1 MATTTVPPERE
12 LFRKND
18 PPRPIVKLYVWEMPV
33 RISHWLIVASLAV
46 LGFTGY
52 YIHNPFL
59 VSHSPTQYVM
69 GTMRFIHITAG
80 WVLMVAFLL
89 RLYWFFA
96 GNIWANW
103 RAFLPL
109 TKRQKKSLKTTFT
122 YYTFFTGHPFNQAGH
137 NALAGATYLTIYAL
151 IAFECFTGLVLF
163 SDVRGSGT
171 LNHLLGWSK
180 HIMNVQY
187 MRMLHY
193 GTLFGFMG
201 FFVHHLY
208 SAVLTA
214 HEERNGLM
222 ESIFTG
228 YKLVSPEL
236 VKEELTN
243 GKEQRS
249 IHLLPGKRSKKG

>member
-12 LFRKND
+12 LFRKNA
-18 PPRPIVKLYVWEMPV
+18 PPSPIVKLYVWELPV
-33 RISHWLIVASLAV
+33 RISHWLIAASLAV

-52 YIHNPFL
+52 YIHDPFL
-59 VSHSPTQYVM
+59 VSYSPTQHVM

-80 WVLMVAFLL
+80 WVLLSALLL
-89 RLYWFFA
+89 RVYWFCA
-96 GNIWANW
+96 GNIWACW

-122 YYTFFTGHPFNQAGH
+122 YYSFFTGHPFNQAGH
-137 NALAGATYLTIYAL
+137 NALAGMTYLIIYAL
-151 IAFECFTGLVLF
+151 VAFECFTGLVLF
-163 SDVRGSGT
+163 SAGRDSST
-171 LNHLLGWSK
+171 LSWLVGWST
-180 HIMNVQY
+180 HILDIQY

-193 GTLFGFMG
+193 GTLFGFMI
-201 FFVHHLY
+201 FFIHHIY
-208 SAVLTA
+208 SAVLTS

-228 YKLVSPEL
+228 YKLVSPQL
-236 VKEELTN
+236 VREELEN

-249 IHLLPGKRSKKG
+249 LKLLCFRRRTK